1 MPEKPPPPAEAEG
14 PRVKAFLQSWLGLT
28 EFHTSTRSVGLLRL
42 CWGLILWARW
52 ADELL
57 PFRRMEL
64 THWVLSAFFFAGTT
78 GMVLGLFSRL
88 SSLIAG
94 LTTMAMVFVVGH
106 QLGVEPWTHHHTTFL
121 AVVTVV
127 LAFTPCGQ
135 SFSLDRWLALR
146 RAESEGGVW
155 PVEKGNVWAI
165 RLVGLQLSAIYF
177 WGAVDKTRAAYL
189 GGDRLEQPVM
199 YLYFGSDYPGEWFHW
214 VAIVMACSTVMLEY
228 VLAFGLWI
236 RKLQKPLM
244 VLGFMF
250 HAGLYYFLPVTIFS
264 IASMVAYL
272 GYLHP
277 DSVHAA
283 IDRMLGS
290 RNIEE

>member
-1 MPEKPPPPAEAEG
+1 
-14 PRVKAFLQSWLGLT
+14 
-28 EFHTSTRSVGLLRL
+28 
-42 CWGLILWARW
+42 
-52 ADELL
+52 
-57 PFRRMEL
+57 MEWS
-64 THWVLSAFFFAGTT
+64 HWVLSVFFFVGTT

-94 LTTMAMVFVVGH
+94 ITTMGMVFVVGH
-106 QLGVEPWTHHHTTFL
+106 QMGVEPWTHHHTTFL
-121 AVVTVV
+121 AVVTLV

-135 SFSLDRWLALR
+135 SFSLDRWLAVR
-146 RAESEGGVW
+146 QAEQHGRPW
-155 PVEKGNVWAI
+155 PVEQGNVWAV

-199 YLYFGSDYPGEWFHW
+199 YLYFGSDYPGNWFHW
-214 VAIVMACSTVMLEY
+214 LAIAVACSTVTLEY
-228 VLAFGLWI
+228 ALAVGLWF

-244 VLGFMF
+244 MFGLMF

-272 GYLHP
+272 AYLDP
-277 DSVHAA
+277 RTVHGA
-283 IDRMLGS
+283 IDRMLGV
-290 RNIEE
+290 RPVHEE

>member
-1 MPEKPPPPAEAEG
+1 MTSF
-14 PRVKAFLQSWLGLT
+14 VQSCLRLT
-28 EFHTSTRSVGLLRL
+28 EVHTSTRAVGLLRL

-57 PFRRMEL
+57 PFRRMEWS
-64 THWVLSAFFFAGTT
+64 HWVLSVCFFAGTT

-94 LTTMAMVFVVGH
+94 VTTMGMVFVVGH
-106 QLGVEPWTHHHTTFL
+106 QMGVEPWTHHHTTFL
-121 AVVTVV
+121 AVVTLV
-127 LAFTPCGQ
+127 LAFTPCGR
-135 SFSLDRWLALR
+135 SFSIDRWLAVR
-146 RAESEGGVW
+146 RAEENGTPW
-155 PVEKGNVWAI
+155 PVEQGNVWAV

-199 YLYFGSDYPGEWFHW
+199 YLYFGSDYPGDWFHW
-214 VAIVMACSTVMLEY
+214 VAIAVACSTVTLEY
-228 VLAFGLWI
+228 ALAVGLWF
-236 RKLQKPLM
+236 RNLQKPLM
-244 VLGFMF
+244 MFGLMF

-272 GYLHP
+272 AYLDP
-277 DSVHAA
+277 RTVHSA
-283 IDRMLGS
+283 IDRMLGV
-290 RNIEE
+290 RTGHEQ